1 MTTKTITVPLP
12 SPKLSPNARIHW
24 AQRSKLVKAARTTAR
39 LLAQAQGISKAT
51 PIRSYR
57 LRFVWRDKRRHDRD
71 NATGQVKGFLDGIA
85 DATGQDDADWLFH
98 GVEFGEPDKLN
109 PRVEVFVEL
118 RPPL

>member
-1 MTTKTITVPLP
+1 MTTQTIILPLP

-57 LRFVWRDKRRHDRD
+57 LRFIWRDKRRHDRD
-71 NATGQVKGFLDGIA
+71 NASASCKAYCDGIA
-85 DATGQDDADWLFH
+85 DATEQDDSDWLFY
-98 GVEFGEPDKLN
+98 GVEFGEPDKRN
-109 PRVEVFVEL
+109 PRLEVVVEL
-118 RPPL
+118 LES